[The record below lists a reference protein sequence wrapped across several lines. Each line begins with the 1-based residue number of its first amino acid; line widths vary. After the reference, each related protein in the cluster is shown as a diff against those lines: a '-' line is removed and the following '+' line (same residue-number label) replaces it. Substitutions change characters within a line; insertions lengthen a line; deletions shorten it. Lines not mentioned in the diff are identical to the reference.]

1 MRFQIAIAAFA
12 ATTFTTSS
20 SSSAFQTPL
29 HSPIIAHRSSSR
41 RRPSSNAFSS
51 EKSAILR
58 SLLLPPTTTTV
69 PTPFAPAKSSSSLAP
84 LRAEASSSSASS
96 SSEEDDVVGGTTTTT
111 SGTGTASIPNEIFN
125 LVKSIVG
132 AGVLSLPA
140 GIGAFGNAPSAILPA
155 TLLIGTIGFF
165 SAYGF
170 SLIGRVCSYTGGQS
184 YRDAWSQSVGDS
196 TSWIPAVTCT
206 FKTCFAILSY
216 SMILA
221 DTGKALLST
230 AGLQTTR
237 TAALLGITGTAL
249 LPLCLLK
256 NLSSL
261 APFSLLGI
269 GGMFYTTIAMAA
281 RYLGGAYKLGAPAV
295 KGSKV
300 AAVPAGKYLAD
311 VATNF
316 QPRFGN
322 LGASAAM
329 SPNTFIL
336 VSMLSTA
343 YMAHFNAPK
352 FFVELKDNTIKRYNT
367 VVGTS
372 FGISVL
378 LFALV
383 GSLGFLT
390 FGSASS
396 GLILNNYSG
405 KDALMS
411 LSRVAVAVSI
421 VFSYPLIFAGARDG
435 WLDLLKVPVD
445 ERTDSVLNKATLAIL
460 AGVTVVASQLK
471 ELAFIMSLAGATL
484 GNALI
489 YVYPALMF
497 RSAVKGMGE
506 KASKGL
512 KREVPFAMFSA
523 GLGVVMGCI
532 GAKMAFG
539 LL

>member
-1 MRFQIAIAAFA
+1 MSAAA
-12 ATTFTTSS
+12 A
-20 SSSAFQTPL
+20 AVEE
-29 HSPIIAHRSSSR
+29 
-41 RRPSSNAFSS
+41 PS
-51 EKSAILR
+51 
-58 SLLLPPTTTTV
+58 
-69 PTPFAPAKSSSSLAP
+69 
-84 LRAEASSSSASS
+84 
-96 SSEEDDVVGGTTTTT
+96 
-111 SGTGTASIPNEIFN
+111 SGTGTVSIPVEIFN

-140 GIGAFGNAPSAILPA
+140 GIAAFGNAPSAILPA
-155 TLLIGTIGFF
+155 TALISIIGFF

-184 YRDAWSQSVGDS
+184 YRDAWSKSVGDS

-206 FKTCFAILSY
+206 FKTCFAVLSY

-221 DTGKALLST
+221 DTIRALLMT
-230 AGLQTTR
+230 AGVETSR
-237 TAALLGITGTAL
+237 TMALLGITSTTL

-261 APFSLLGI
+261 APFSLAGI
-269 GGMFYTTIAMAA
+269 AGMFYTSIAMAV
-281 RYLGGAYKLGAPAV
+281 RYFGGAYKLGAPAV
-295 KGSKV
+295 VKGSKA

-311 VATNF
+311 VASNY
-316 QPRFGN
+316 QPKFGD
-322 LGASAAM
+322 LGASAAL

-336 VSMLSTA
+336 ICMLSTA

-352 FFVELKDNTIKRYNT
+352 FFIELKDNTIKRYNT

-372 FGISVL
+372 FGISVF

-411 LSRVAVAVSI
+411 FSRIAVAFSI
-421 VFSYPLIFAGARDG
+421 VFSYPLIFVGARDG
-435 WLDLLKVPVD
+435 WLDLLKVPM
-445 ERTDSVLNKATLAIL
+445 EKRSDSVLTKTTLAIL
-460 AGVTVVASQLK
+460 TGITLLATQLK

-506 KASKGL
+506 KATKGL

-523 GLGVVMGCI
+523 LLGVGMGCV
-532 GAKMAFG
+532 GAKMAFS

>member
-1 MRFQIAIAAFA
+1 MRLPIAI
-12 ATTFTTSS
+12 
-20 SSSAFQTPL
+20 
-29 HSPIIAHRSSSR
+29 
-41 RRPSSNAFSS
+41 
-51 EKSAILR
+51 
-58 SLLLPPTTTTV
+58 
-69 PTPFAPAKSSSSLAP
+69 SSLA
-84 LRAEASSSSASS
+84 AIIASSSS
-96 SSEEDDVVGGTTTTT
+96 TTT
-111 SGTGTASIPNEIFN
+111 SAFRTAAPIVVRSLPYAPKSSYIVRHPFPQSPLSRADHGRVLHMSDAAAAAAEPEEADNASATGSSVGTGTASIPNEVFN

-140 GIGAFGNAPSAILPA
+140 GMAAFGNAPSAIIPA
-155 TLLIGTIGFF
+155 IVLISTIGAF

-170 SLIGRVCSYTGGQS
+170 SLIGRVCSYTGGNS
-184 YRDAWSQSVGDS
+184 YRDAWSKSVGDS
-196 TSWIPAVTCT
+196 SSWIPAVTCT
-206 FKTCFAILSY
+206 FKTCMAVLSY

-221 DTGKALLST
+221 DTIRALLMT
-230 AGLQTTR
+230 AGVETTR
-237 TAALLGITGTAL
+237 TIALLGVTGTTL

-269 GGMFYTTIAMAA
+269 GGMFYTSVAMAI
-281 RYLGGAYKLGAPAV
+281 RYLGGAYKLGKPAV
-295 KGSKV
+295 KGSK
-300 AAVPAGKYLAD
+300 AAAIPAGKYLAD
-311 VATNF
+311 VAANY
-316 QPRFGN
+316 QPKFGN
-322 LGASAAM
+322 LGASAAL
-329 SPNTFIL
+329 SPNVFIL
-336 VSMLSTA
+336 ICMLSTA

-352 FFVELKDNTIKRYNT
+352 FFIELKDNTIKRYNT

-390 FGSASS
+390 FGGASS

-405 KDALMS
+405 KDVLMS
-411 LSRVAVAVSI
+411 LSRIAVAISI
-421 VFSYPLIFAGARDG
+421 VFSYPLVFVGARDG
-435 WLDLLKVPVD
+435 WLDLLKVPV
-445 ERTDSVLNKATLAIL
+445 EKRSDSVLVKTTLAIL
-460 AGVTVVASQLK
+460 SGVTIVASQLK

-497 RSAVKGMGE
+497 RAAVKGMGE
-506 KASKGL
+506 KAGKGL

-523 GLGVVMGCI
+523 MLGVVMGCI

>member
-1 MRFQIAIAAFA
+1 MRSHIAIVAFVAAITA
-12 ATTFTTSS
+12 SS
-20 SSSAFQTPL
+20 TSSAFQLPSR
-29 HSPIIAHRSSSR
+29 HPVASSR
-41 RRPSSNAFSS
+41 P
-51 EKSAILR
+51 
-58 SLLLPPTTTTV
+58 
-69 PTPFAPAKSSSSLAP
+69 LAP
-84 LRAEASSSSASS
+84 RIAKNTAAAAAVELN
-96 SSEEDDVVGGTTTTT
+96 GGDAGV

-125 LVKSIVG
+125 LVKSLVG

-140 GIGAFGNAPSAILPA
+140 GIAAFGNAPSAILPA
-155 TLLIGTIGFF
+155 TLLISIIGGF

-184 YRDAWSQSVGDS
+184 YRDAWSKSVGDS

-206 FKTCFAILSY
+206 FLTCFAVLSY

-221 DTGKALLST
+221 DTTRALLMT
-230 AGLQTTR
+230 AGVEATR
-237 TAALLGITGTAL
+237 NVALLGITVTTL

-269 GGMFYTTIAMAA
+269 VGMLGTTIAMAI
-281 RYLGGAYKLGAPAV
+281 RYLGGAYKLG
-295 KGSKV
+295 
-300 AAVPAGKYLAD
+300 VPTAGKYVAD
-311 VATNF
+311 VAANY
-316 QPRFGN
+316 QPKFGD
-322 LGASAAM
+322 LGASAAL
-329 SPNTFIL
+329 SPNVFIL
-336 VSMLSTA
+336 ISMLSTA

-352 FFVELKDNTIKRYNT
+352 FFIELKDNTIKRYNT

-372 FGISVL
+372 FGIAIL

-411 LSRVAVAVSI
+411 LSRIAVGVSI
-421 VFSYPLIFAGARDG
+421 IFSFPLVFSGAREG
-435 WLDLLKVPVD
+435 WLDLLNIPMEK
-445 ERTDSVLNKATLAIL
+445 RTDSLSIKTTLAIL
-460 AGVTVVASQLK
+460 SCVTLLATQLT
-471 ELAFIMSLAGATL
+471 ELAFIMSFAGATL

-497 RSAVKGMGE
+497 RSTVKKMGE

-512 KREVPFAMFSA
+512 KREVPITMLAA
-523 GLGVVMGCI
+523 VLGIVMGGI
-532 GAKMAFG
+532 GAKMSFG

>member
-1 MRFQIAIAAFA
+1 MRLPAAVALAVAALAPPAAAFRA
-12 ATTFTTSS
+12 PLRPPVARLSLPSS
-20 SSSAFQTPL
+20 PL
-29 HSPIIAHRSSSR
+29 ASCPAPIIASSR
-41 RRPSSNAFSS
+41 TDTRLRLS
-51 EKSAILR
+51 EAAAAE
-58 SLLLPPTTTTV
+58 PDDAAA
-69 PTPFAPAKSSSSLAP
+69 APAA
-84 LRAEASSSSASS
+84 AT
-96 SSEEDDVVGGTTTTT
+96 VGG
-111 SGTGTASIPNEIFN
+111 GTASIPNEIFN

-140 GIGAFGNAPSAILPA
+140 GIAAFGNAPSAAIPA
-155 TLLIGTIGFF
+155 ALLIATIGFF

-184 YRDAWSQSVGDS
+184 YRDAWGASVGEGS
-196 TSWIPAVTCT
+196 SWIPAATCT
-206 FKTCFAILSY
+206 FKTCFAVLSY

-221 DTGKALLST
+221 DTVRALLMT
-230 AGLQTTR
+230 AGVETTR
-237 TAALLGITGTAL
+237 TLALLGITSTTL

-261 APFSLLGI
+261 APFSLVGI
-269 GGMFYTTIAMAA
+269 AGMFYTAVAMAV
-281 RYLGGAYKLGAPAV
+281 RYFGGAYKLAVPAV
-295 KGSKV
+295 KGSKA

-311 VATNF
+311 VAANYRP
-316 QPRFGN
+316 QFGD
-322 LGASAAM
+322 LGASAAL
-329 SPNTFIL
+329 SPNVFIL
-336 VSMLSTA
+336 ICMLSTA

-352 FFVELKDNTIKRYNT
+352 FFIELKDNTVKRYNT
-367 VVGTS
+367 VVASS
-372 FGISVL
+372 FGISVF

-383 GSLGFLT
+383 GALGFLT

-405 KDALMS
+405 KDVLMS
-411 LSRVAVAVSI
+411 FSRIAVAVSI
-421 VFSYPLIFAGARDG
+421 VFSFPLAFVGARDG
-435 WLDLLKVPVD
+435 WLDLLKVPV
-445 ERTDSVLNKATLAIL
+445 EKRTDAVLTKTTLAIL
-460 AGVTVVASQLK
+460 SGITLIATQLK

-497 RSAVKGMGE
+497 KNAVKNMGE

-523 GLGVVMGCI
+523 LLGVVMGGI

>member
-1 MRFQIAIAAFA
+1 MSDAAA
-12 ATTFTTSS
+12 A
-20 SSSAFQTPL
+20 A
-29 HSPIIAHRSSSR
+29 AE
-41 RRPSSNAFSS
+41 PS
-51 EKSAILR
+51 
-58 SLLLPPTTTTV
+58 
-69 PTPFAPAKSSSSLAP
+69 
-84 LRAEASSSSASS
+84 
-96 SSEEDDVVGGTTTTT
+96 DDSTATATGGAGT
-111 SGTGTASIPNEIFN
+111 GTGTASMANEIFN

-140 GIGAFGNAPSAILPA
+140 GIAAFGNAPTAIIPA
-155 TLLIGTIGFF
+155 TLLISIIGFF

-184 YRDAWSQSVGDS
+184 YRDAWSKSVGDS
-196 TSWIPAVTCT
+196 SSWIPAATCT
-206 FKTCFAILSY
+206 FKTCFAVLSY

-221 DTGKALLST
+221 DTIRALLMT
-230 AGLQTTR
+230 AGVETTR
-237 TAALLGITGTAL
+237 TMALFGITGTTL

-269 GGMFYTTIAMAA
+269 GGMFYTSVAMAV
-281 RYLGGAYKLGAPAV
+281 RYLGGAYKLGVPAV
-295 KGSKV
+295 KGSKA

-311 VATNF
+311 VAANY
-316 QPRFGN
+316 QPKFGT
-322 LGASAAM
+322 LGASAAL
-329 SPNTFIL
+329 SPNVFIL
-336 VSMLSTA
+336 ICMLSTA

-372 FGISVL
+372 FGISVF

-405 KDALMS
+405 KDVVMS
-411 LSRVAVAVSI
+411 LSRIAVAISI
-421 VFSYPLIFAGARDG
+421 VFSYPLVFVGARDG
-435 WLDLLKVPVD
+435 WLDLLKIPM
-445 ERTDSVLNKATLAIL
+445 EKRSDSVLTKTTLAIL
-460 AGVTVVASQLK
+460 TGVTLIATQLK

-497 RSAVKGMGE
+497 KSAVKGMGD

-523 GLGVVMGCI
+523 LLGVAMGGI
-532 GAKMAFG
+532 GAKMAFS